1 MIEASR
7 YLLGAL
13 PEIEGSAGDHVIA
26 LDWEDAKASRS
37 AERAFTP
44 FHELAAGLT
53 VRPAP
58 QVVVQ
63 VPPRR
68 GYRFIEFLEWLVCST
83 LAQPQTGEVRWRVRR
98 KQGAEGLER
107 ILRERGW
114 AVAKSRSGSLVELV
128 GPPPLPGARPVPA
141 SFETEMAGRQV
152 RLAADWGA
160 FSGEHVD
167 DGTRLLLDAAV
178 AGPPVS
184 IAVDIGTG
192 YGALALGLVL
202 GGRAGRALG
211 TELDSVALG
220 LALINAGNAGVAL
233 DGLLEEDPTAVPK
246 AELTVCNFPTHA
258 QRDDSDRLLAGLAG
272 RAPDGLVLIVVHA
285 SLEGRFKTRLLD
297 LGVPA
302 STVRR
307 ETHAVIA
314 VGQRA

>member
-7 YLLGAL
+7 YLLGAP
-13 PEIEGSAGDHVIA
+13 PEVERSAGDHVIA
-26 LDWEDAKASRS
+26 LDWDDAQTSRL
-37 AERAFTP
+37 AGRPFTP
-44 FHELAAGLT
+44 LHELAAGAT

-58 QVVVQ
+58 QVIVQ

-83 LAQPQTGEVRWRVRR
+83 LAQPQTGDVRWRARR

-114 AVAKSRSGSLVELV
+114 SVAKSRSGSLVELA
-128 GPPPLPGARPVPA
+128 GAPPRPGARPVPA
-141 SFETEMAGRQV
+141 SFETELAGRRVQ
-152 RLAADWGA
+152 LAADWGT
-160 FSGEHVD
+160 FSREHVD

-184 IAVDIGTG
+184 LAVDIGTG

-202 GGRAGRALG
+202 GGRAERALG
-211 TELDSVALG
+211 TELDSVALS
-220 LALINAGNAGVAL
+220 LALINAGNAEVPL
-233 DGLLEEDPTAVPK
+233 DGLLEEDPAAVPK

-258 QRDDSDRLLAGLAG
+258 QRDDSDRLLAGLAS
-272 RAPDGLVLIVVHA
+272 RAADGLVLIVVHA
-285 SLEGRFKTRLLD
+285 SLEGRFTTRLLD
-297 LGVPA
+297 LGTPA

-314 VGQRA
+314 VGQRP